1 MKNKYVIMLGTLAV
15 IALVLA
21 VLTYQNRSDELR
33 AEATDIAARKYKAA
47 IKEEVPELSAVKDG
61 PLDVPLLNQMDAPR
75 LYNGCEVTSLAMIL
89 LYAGYDVTKNEL
101 AEQIPYVPL
110 QYDNGLRGNP
120 NKGFVGDMQNGPGL
134 GVYHGPIMDLAKKIA
149 GDKAVDKTGETVK
162 EAIYEPLDQG
172 NPVWIVT
179 TVDFTQTGDME
190 TWETPNGK
198 ADVTYSVHSV
208 TVTGYTEDTVLL
220 NNPYGQKNQEV
231 DRENFEKAWKQLGS
245 QAIYIDK

>member
-1 MKNKYVIMLGTLAV
+1 MNNKYVIMLGTLAV
-15 IALVLA
+15 IAIVLA

-33 AEATDIAARKYKAA
+33 AEASNISARTYKASN
-47 IKEEVPELSAVKDG
+47 KEEVPELSAVKDS

-89 LYAGYDVTKNEL
+89 LYAGFDVTKNEL

-110 QYDNGLRGNP
+110 QYGNGLRGDP
-120 NKGFVGDMQNGPGL
+120 NEGFVGDMQSGPGL
-134 GVYHGPIMDLAKKIA
+134 GVYHGPIMNLAKKIA
-149 GDKAVDKTGETVK
+149 GDKAVDKTGSSVE

-179 TVDFTQTGDME
+179 TSSFTQTDDME
-190 TWETPNGK
+190 SWETPNGK

-208 TVTGYTEDTVLL
+208 AVTGYTEDRVFL

-245 QAIYIDK
+245 QAIYIEK